1 MGNSTSG
8 TGGIEIASGVVG
20 GLAVAIGIYALIKI
34 NGRSPSSSVAG
45 LTENSF
51 LSKTAAV
58 LTSFLVAYFPLALLW
73 LGPILSILLV
83 KPGFMFPSIISFV
96 TSGILFLV
104 DKLATQPGFN
114 VIGTAGNFTARLPS
128 TS

>member
-1 MGNSTSG
+1 MGNSSSG
-8 TGGIEIASGVVG
+8 GLGGIEIASIVIG
-20 GLAVAIGIYALIKI
+20 GLAVLIGIYAIIKI
-34 NGRSPSSSVAG
+34 NGRSPASSAIG

-51 LSKTAAV
+51 LSKSAAV

-83 KPGFMFPSIISFV
+83 KSGFMFASIVSFV
-96 TSGILFLV
+96 TSGILFLL

-128 TS
+128 

>member
-8 TGGIEIASGVVG
+8 TSGIEIASGVVG
-20 GLAVAIGIYALIKI
+20 GLAASIGLYALYMI
-34 NGRSPSSSVAG
+34 NKRSPAGSVAG

-104 DKLATQPGFN
+104 DKLATSPTFSF
-114 VIGTAGNFTARLPS
+114 VGTAGNFSARLPS
-128 TS
+128 SA

>member
-8 TGGIEIASGVVG
+8 SGGIEIASGVVG
-20 GLAVAIGIYALIKI
+20 GLAAVIGIYALIKI
-34 NGRSPSSSVAG
+34 NSRSPVTSVAG

-51 LSKTAAV
+51 LSKAAAV

-96 TSGILFLV
+96 TSGILFLM
-104 DKLATQPGFN
+104 DKLATTSTFSF
-114 VIGTAGNFTARLPS
+114 IGTAGNFSERLPS
-128 TS
+128 SA